1 MSSNLKIL
9 RKCECCNQTFIA
21 KKTVTRF
28 CGKACNSRYYKSKAR
43 ADKIQSSDLETVS
56 RDFKYQVSHLD
67 REVLSVA
74 EVAYLLRSHK
84 GTVYGMINSGTL
96 KAAKIHTRKTVVLR
110 MDFLSLFDQQMWLKD
125 IAKKPVEPQK
135 SDDESA
141 PSYYT
146 TAQVIALFGKSRE
159 AVYTMLQRSGIEKV
173 KVGKEILIP
182 KDAVDKLYKQK
193 SVPRADPLDGERKAN
208 QRLASK
214 PIRISDCYS
223 IEECVQL
230 LGKERGLL
238 YAIFKR
244 RNVPKLRVG
253 HYVYFLKRAVDKIA
267 KDAMQVSMV
276 INDEL

>member
-9 RKCECCNQTFIA
+9 RKCEYCNQTFIA

-28 CGKACNSRYYKSKAR
+28 CGKVCNSRYYKSKTR
-43 ADKIQSSDLETVS
+43 ADKVQASDLETVS
-56 RDFKYQVSHLD
+56 RGFKYQVSHLD

-74 EVAYLLRSHK
+74 EVAGLLRSHR
-84 GTVYGMINSGTL
+84 GTVYGMINSGAL

-110 MDFLSLFDQQMWLKD
+110 EDFLSLFDQQMWLKTV
-125 IAKKPVEPQK
+125 AKKPVETQK
-135 SDDESA
+135 GDDESA
-141 PSYYT
+141 ASYYT

-159 AVYTMLQRSGIEKV
+159 AVYTMLQRSGIQKV

-182 KDAVDKLYKQK
+182 KDAVDRLYKQK
-193 SVPRADPLDGERKAN
+193 SAPRADPLDGERRAN

-253 HYVYFLKRAVDKIA
+253 QYVYYLKRAVDKIP
-267 KDAMQVSMV
+267 KDAR
-276 INDEL
+276 